1 MKQGASNE
9 FRVGID
15 IGGTF
20 TDFVFVGS
28 DGTSFTKKVLST
40 PDDYSRGVAEGVREA
55 LAERGISPSSIKEVV
70 HGTTIVTNTCLELT
84 GAKVGLITTKGFRDV
99 LEITR
104 GRMPQLYDLTWSR
117 PTPLVP
123 RYLRLEVDERIGSK
137 GEIIR
142 PLNIDDVIAAID
154 KLVAEGVEAVA
165 VCLYNSPRNPAH
177 EEKIGELLRER
188 APHLF
193 VSLSTRIRP
202 MMKEYERTSEVV
214 VNAYVLPV
222 VARYMAVLKS
232 RLKEVGVN
240 APLYVMASSGGMMTV
255 EAVAEK
261 PIEIVECGPAAG
273 VVGSAY
279 LAEKA
284 GTRNLITYDI
294 GGTTAKA
301 SIVEDGKYTR
311 SDEYEVAAGIHRASR
326 LHKGKGYV
334 LRVPSIDIAE
344 IGAGGGSIL
353 WLDKGGLLRVGPK
366 SSGAAP
372 GPACYDRGGQE
383 PTLTDC
389 YVVLGYMN
397 PDYLLGGDFKLNAAK
412 ARQVI
417 ASKIA
422 EPLGMSAI
430 EAAYGAYRIVNSDT
444 TRAINAVSSER
455 GRDPRRFSLV
465 VFGGAGALH
474 GAEVAR
480 GLGIKQVIIPP
491 YGGIFSAFGLLCA
504 DVERYFVRAVD
515 YIFDEATMGEINET
529 LDDMAREALALAVG
543 DGFDQSV
550 VQIERL
556 IDLRYRQ
563 QASELPIAVPEGKLD
578 ATKVRLLQKAFD
590 EEHLKTFGHSFPG
603 TPLEAVNLT
612 VVSKIAIP
620 KPPLGSLMDTTRRSS
635 RKALEMRKAYFGQAH
650 GMIDTPVVNVEE
662 IGQSPRRGPLL
673 VDTYD
678 TTIVVPPGCE
688 IVFTPAG
695 SLVINIRDQER

>member
-1 MKQGASNE
+1 MKQCASNE

-55 LAERGISPSSIKEVV
+55 LAERGISPSCIKEVV

-137 GEIIR
+137 GEIIQ
-142 PLNIDDVIAAID
+142 PLNVDDVMAAID

-165 VCLYNSPRNPAH
+165 VCLYNSPRNPIH
-177 EEKIGELLRER
+177 EEKIGELLKER
-188 APHLF
+188 VPRLF

-232 RLKEVGVN
+232 RLKEVGVD

-273 VVGSAY
+273 VVGAAY

-397 PDYLLGGDFKLNAAK
+397 PNYLLGGDFKLNARK
-412 ARQVI
+412 AHEVI

-422 EPLGMSAI
+422 EPLGMSTI
-430 EAAYGAYRIVNSDT
+430 GAAYGAYRIVNSDT

-455 GRDPRRFSLV
+455 GRDPRKFSLV

-515 YIFDEATMGEINET
+515 HVFEEAAVEDIDRTLNE
-529 LDDMAREALALAVG
+529 MAEEALALAVG
-543 DGFDQSV
+543 DGFDKSV
-550 VQIERL
+550 VQIERF

-563 QASELPIAVPEGKLD
+563 QASELPIVVPEGRLD
-578 ATKVRLLQKAFD
+578 ANKVRLLQKAFD
-590 EEHLKTFGHSFPG
+590 EEHLKTFGHNFPG
-603 TPLEAVNLT
+603 TSLEAVNLT
-612 VVSKIAIP
+612 VVSRIAIP

-635 RKALEMRKAYFGQAH
+635 RKAPEMRKAYFGEAY
-650 GMIDTPVVNVEE
+650 GAVDTPVLNVEE
-662 IGQSPRRGPLL
+662 IGQRPRRGPLL

-695 SLVINIRDQER
+695 SLVINIGDQER